1 MEFLGRIQQ
10 FFRDVM
16 AEFRRVT
23 WPSRDDVVNS
33 TVVVLVVVFALAAFL
48 WAVDVSLAWVVGRI
62 VG

>member
-16 AEFRRVT
+16 TEFRRVT
-23 WPSRDDVVNS
+23 WPGRDDVVNS
-33 TVVVLVVVFALAAFL
+33 TIVVLFVVFVLAAFL
-48 WAVDVSLAWVVGRI
+48 WMVDISLAWVVGRI

>member
-23 WPSRDDVVNS
+23 WPSRDDVLNS
-33 TVVVLVVVFALAAFL
+33 TVVVLAVVFALAAFL
-48 WAVDVSLAWVVGRI
+48 WAVDLSLAWVVGRI

>member
-48 WAVDVSLAWVVGRI
+48 WAVDISLSWVVGRI

>member
-10 FFRDVM
+10 FFHDVM

-48 WAVDVSLAWVVGRI
+48 WAVDISLAWVVGRI